1 MIRIIFDNGEI
12 ADCEHIEKVYV
23 EQYEMDK
30 ITIVGKM
37 EDETYVRESD
47 RGVEESNT
55 NIESEA
61 SLG

>member
-30 ITIVGKM
+30 ITVVGRM
-37 EDETYVRESD
+37 EDETYVRESNS
-47 RGVEESNT
+47 GVEESNKD
-55 NIESEA
+55 IESEA
-61 SLG
+61 SLS

>member
-47 RGVEESNT
+47 RGVEESNKS
-55 NIESEA
+55 IESEA
-61 SLG
+61 PLN